1 MGHCLVPYPAAY
13 AMAYERAGVPGET
26 IWSNSRASG
35 SWVCTWPKR
44 WRVQYSLHAILAM
57 SEATLWERSLPLMTR
72 RLYGHYQ
79 RFGAAQISVYDT
91 VLMEVISKSFT
102 RQKLL

>member
-1 MGHCLVPYPAAY
+1 MGHCPVPYPVAY
-13 AMAYERAGVPGET
+13 AMAYERAGVLGRAT
-26 IWSNSRASG
+26 WSNAWASG
-35 SWVCTWPKR
+35 IRACMWPER
-44 WRVQYSLHAILAM
+44 WGVQHITHNIFVM
-57 SEATLWERSLPLMTR
+57 SEATLWERSSPLMTR

-102 RQKLL
+102 RQKRL